1 MADANKGAKI
11 TVYWLE
17 HSRAQRILWLLEEL
31 HLTYELKTFK
41 RGADMLAPKELKDIH
56 PLGKSPVIRIETPG
70 APKPLVLA
78 ESGVIMEYLCDH
90 FGGDKLKLVPQRYA
104 AGKEGQVDG
113 ETEEWMRYRYYM
125 HYTEGSFMPFL
136 VMQLVMDSIRNAP
149 VPFFIKPLTG
159 MVASKVEQ
167 AFVTPNLTS
176 HFEFLEDQLKT
187 VPGGGPYLCG
197 KELTAADIMISFP
210 VIASLIKMPDLRGRY
225 PRLAEYTDKLQ
236 AMDGYKRAVAKVEEI
251 EGSFSA
257 YA

>member
-1 MADANKGAKI
+1 
-11 TVYWLE
+11 
-17 HSRAQRILWLLEEL
+17 
-31 HLTYELKTFK
+31 
-41 RGADMLAPKELKDIH
+41 
-56 PLGKSPVIRIETPG
+56 
-70 APKPLVLA
+70 
-78 ESGVIMEYLCDH
+78 
-90 FGGDKLKLVPQRYA
+90 
-104 AGKEGQVDG
+104 
-113 ETEEWMRYRYYM
+113 
-125 HYTEGSFMPFL
+125 
-136 VMQLVMDSIRNAP
+136 
-149 VPFFIKPLTG
+149 

-197 KELTAADIMISFP
+197 KELTAADIMMSFP

>member
-11 TVYWLE
+11 TLYWLE

-41 RGADMLAPKELKDIH
+41 RGADKLAPKELKDIH
-56 PLGKSPVIRIETPG
+56 PLGKSPLLSVETPG
-70 APKPLVLA
+70 SPKPLVLA
-78 ESGVIMEYLCDH
+78 ESGLIMEYLCDH
-90 FGGDKLKLVPQRYA
+90 FGGDETKLVPQRYV
-104 AGKEGQVDG
+104 AGKEDQVGG

-167 AFVTPNLTS
+167 AFVAPNLTS

-187 VPGGGPYLCG
+187 APGGGPYLCG
-197 KELTAADIMISFP
+197 KELTAADIMMSFP
-210 VIASLIKMPDLRGRY
+210 VIASLVKMPDLRARY

-236 AMDGYKRAVAKVEEI
+236 VMDGYKRAVAKVEEI
-251 EGSFSA
+251 DGSFSA